1 MQLLLFLA
9 LAGILSGL
17 VSGGYMGGSDGMI
30 LGGSSGLVA
39 GVGAWVLS
47 SVILRAI
54 REYRLNR
61 YFTQDSNESK

>member
-9 LAGILSGL
+9 LAGALSGL

-30 LGGSSGLVA
+30 LGGSTGLVV
-39 GVGAWVLS
+39 GVTAWILS
-47 SVILRAI
+47 GVIVRAI

-61 YFTQDSNESK
+61 YFTQDSNEPK